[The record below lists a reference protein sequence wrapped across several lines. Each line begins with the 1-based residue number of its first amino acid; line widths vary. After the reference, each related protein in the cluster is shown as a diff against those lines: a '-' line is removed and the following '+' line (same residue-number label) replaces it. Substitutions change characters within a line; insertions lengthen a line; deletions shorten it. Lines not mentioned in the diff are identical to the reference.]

1 MSWRHAAAAD
11 ERRAQQRKLNY
22 SGPRFGVD
30 DFGSDSNN
38 TTKIELTDT
47 GPSVEEIMAQ
57 KRAKEQARLEEI
69 GRQTQELICQNNV
82 DVLPQTI
89 KTAVL
94 EMVKEG
100 NWYIL
105 VHKPSLGGKRII
117 VFRDWVE
124 DPIREMY
131 QMNDTWFDENR
142 IFVNY
147 DDNKPHIFFLS
158 CFGNVWNIGKVVK
171 LLTQHGCKEV
181 KK

>member
-1 MSWRHAAAAD
+1 MSWR
-11 ERRAQQRKLNY
+11 
-22 SGPRFGVD
+22 FGID
-30 DFGSDSNN
+30 DFGGNIDY
-38 TTKIELTDT
+38 TPRPITDEQLT
-47 GPSVEEIMAQ
+47 VLRKEIAEHEEKA
-57 KRAKEQARLEEI
+57 AKERAEKERKQKEKLDEI
-69 GRQTQELICQNNV
+69 GRRTEEIVRKNNI
-82 DVLPQTI
+82 DVLPTTI

-100 NWYIL
+100 NWHIL

-124 DPIREMY
+124 DPVREMY

-181 KK
+181 KR